1 MEGSQGSRAYLAGPF
16 NNTVVH
22 GFNNLVKINMY
33 SKQFRNCKKIKSV
46 IYTKYLN
53 DNTLGIISTCIYDM
67 NKTFG
72 VHHQNLSTAD
82 ELIYFHVAYI
92 NFIATGI
99 LRISET
105 NDQCVLIKD
114 QSWVDCVDNLTYRK
128 VGFICFVAFVGK
140 QRCHCPCHRLW
151 HS

>member
-1 MEGSQGSRAYLAGPF
+1 
-16 NNTVVH
+16 
-22 GFNNLVKINMY
+22 
-33 SKQFRNCKKIKSV
+33 
-46 IYTKYLN
+46 
-53 DNTLGIISTCIYDM
+53 M

-114 QSWVDCVDNLTYRK
+114 QSWVYCVDIPESRIHLLCD
-128 VGFICFVAFVGK
+128 ICWETEGSLPLSSIMALLAHVLLNRG
-140 QRCHCPCHRLW
+140 R
-151 HS
+151 